1 MLRIEDVQAVL
12 NAFLGLFTQP
22 FEQDLK
28 ASVTAA
34 ATSISLA
41 GLEGLALLFNGGI
54 RTALDFGSSS
64 LVLVLV
70 WMAVTAVVT
79 RVERRGLTIAR
90 NLSVVSFWIAV
101 TLVFIFAAELVFP
114 NPLDRAIRLLSVSVA
129 LLVLVP
135 VHMIRNLPVGAALR
149 MTLAL
154 WFSTGALA
162 WRVLDW

>member
-1 MLRIEDVQAVL
+1 MPRVEAVRAVL

-22 FEQDLK
+22 FDQDLK

-41 GLEGLALLFNGGI
+41 GLEGLVLLVDGET
-54 RTALDFGSSS
+54 RTALDISGPSMA
-64 LVLVLV
+64 LVLV

-79 RVERRGLTIAR
+79 KVEIKGLTIAR
-90 NLSVVSFWIAV
+90 NLSVVSFWIAA
-101 TLVFIFAAELVFP
+101 TLVFVFAAELVFP
-114 NPLDRAIRLLSVSVA
+114 DPLDRAIRLLSVSVA

-154 WFSTGALA
+154 WVSTVALA
-162 WRVLDW
+162 WMVLY

>member
-1 MLRIEDVQAVL
+1 MPKVEAVQAVL

-41 GLEGLALLFNGGI
+41 GLEGLALLVNGGS
-54 RTALDFGSSS
+54 RTALDIGGPS
-64 LVLVLV
+64 LALVLV

-79 RVERRGLTIAR
+79 GVEHRGLTIAR
-90 NLSVVSFWIAV
+90 NLSVVSFWIAA
-101 TLVFIFAAELVFP
+101 TLVFVFAVELVFP
-114 NPLDRAIRLLSVSVA
+114 NPLDRAIRLLSVSGV

-135 VHMIRNLPVGAALR
+135 VHMIRNLPVGAALG

-154 WFSTGALA
+154 WFSTVALA
-162 WRVLDW
+162 WMVVY